1 MANYS
6 FNWTSLTFSE
16 TDGVVSVAADVVG
29 NADGF
34 GTVLGTVTFRP
45 ASQPSGT
52 FDFVLVQY
60 PEEGDGVIS
69 RGQGDWKRIAGDR
82 WSTSGTS
89 VLSNGDEFKHEGE
102 INLGAQSWSGTF
114 G

>member
-6 FNWTSLTFSE
+6 FNWTSLTFRD
-16 TDGVVSVAADVVG
+16 TDGVVSVSADMVG
-29 NADGF
+29 TADGF

-60 PEEGDGVIS
+60 PESGDGVIS
-69 RGQGDWKRIAGDR
+69 RGQGEWKRLAGGK

-89 VLSNGDEFKHEGE
+89 VLTNGDQYKHEGE
-102 INLGAQSWSGTF
+102 ILLDKQSWSGTF